1 MAQQSGSLASDYQF
15 WMQKLSEWDQAS
27 TWETQQDICLHLS
40 RFQEFLRKMYEAL
53 AEMDSNTVMT
63 RFPTIGQ
70 LLTKAC
76 YNPFILAFDESQKV
90 LIWCLCCLI
99 NKEPRDSGESKLN
112 SWTWSLLFH
121 ILSAFSFNIKEV
133 GLFAQGLGHEPVDCY
148 PGLLR
153 NLVLSLVS
161 ELRENHLNGFNT
173 QRRMAHDRVLALSRV
188 CIPLITLP
196 DFEPL
201 VEALLVYHGHEP
213 QEVLCPEFLEAVN
226 EAYLE
231 KKICLHRP
239 AVLCLWLRHLPS
251 LEEAVLCL
259 LEKFL
264 SRERDNCLQGIE
276 SLLEESLLPQAA
288 ACHPAVFWVVDEM
301 FRCALLETDG
311 APEVVAALQ
320 AFTRCFV
327 SALEETGTQ
336 PKFPLKSYFPY
347 APAALVPLLLRQPRP
362 EAGDALVGRWHQ
374 LLERGSQLLREEV
387 EDRTHGASRG
397 PFESWFLFTHFGGW
411 ADMAAEH
418 LLRADAEP
426 RDALLWL
433 LAFYHSP
440 RDGSRQRAQTM
451 VEIKAALG
459 RLRKLSRSATI
470 SAGDLQVAAGPA
482 GATESRAAAS
492 PALLRCL
499 LLNFLLWA
507 PAGHAIALEAMRLMA
522 HSDETAR
529 EIITF
534 LDRTLYRWAH
544 LGIEAPASR
553 ELARKLLQQLRA
565 PVPGS
570 WPAGCPGEAGQSAQ
584 TITD

>member
-1 MAQQSGSLASDYQF
+1 MAQHSGSLASDYQF

-27 TWETQQDICLHLS
+27 TWETQQEICLHLS

-63 RFPTIGQ
+63 GFPAMGQ

-76 YNPFILAFDESQKV
+76 YNPFILAYDESQKI

-99 NKEPRDSGESKLN
+99 NKDPRNSGESKLS

-121 ILSAFSFNIKEV
+121 ILSAFSLNIKEV
-133 GLFAQGLGHEPVDCY
+133 GLFAQGLGYEPVDCY

-173 QRRMAHDRVLALSRV
+173 QRRMAPDRVLALSQV

-226 EAYLE
+226 EALLE
-231 KKICLHRP
+231 KKISLPRS

-251 LEEAVLCL
+251 LEEAVLRL
-259 LEKFL
+259 LEEL
-264 SRERDNCLQGIE
+264 ISRERDCLQGTK

-301 FRCALLETDG
+301 FRYALLETDG

-336 PKFPLKSYFPY
+336 PKFPLKTYFPY
-347 APAALVPLLLRQPRP
+347 APAALVTVLLQQP
-362 EAGDALVGRWHQ
+362 GDALEGQWHQ

-387 EDRTHGASRG
+387 EDRTHGSSRG

-418 LLRADAEP
+418 LLRAEAEP
-426 RDALLWL
+426 HDALQWL
-433 LAFYHSP
+433 LAFYYSP

-451 VEIKAALG
+451 VEVKAALG
-459 RLRKLSRSATI
+459 RLRRLSRSAAL
-470 SAGDLQVAAGPA
+470 SARDLQVAAGPH
-482 GATESRAAAS
+482 GATASSTAAPPS
-492 PALLRCL
+492 LLRCL

-507 PAGHAIALEAMRLMA
+507 PAGHAIALEAMGLMA

-529 EIITF
+529 ESIAF
-534 LDRTLYRWAH
+534 LDRTLYRVPVWAARMTRTH
-544 LGIEAPASR
+544 LE
-553 ELARKLLQQLRA
+553 KLHCCWFYKLEMRA
-565 PVPGS
+565 M
-570 WPAGCPGEAGQSAQ
+570 AQ
-584 TITD
+584 TWIRLLLCG